1 MSLQDLRSEASL
13 TQEEVCK
20 RTGIPFNTYR
30 RYEYGTR
37 FPRPDAVIA
46 LAKLYALSPGG
57 LFEALC
63 REKGLVS

>member
-1 MSLQDLRSEASL
+1 MTLHDLRSEAAI
-13 TQEEVCK
+13 TQEDVCK

-37 FPRPDAVIA
+37 FPRPEAVVA
-46 LAKLYALSPGG
+46 LAKLYALSPGV

-63 REKGLVS
+63 REKKLL